1 MFTGKFALIS
11 GLAISHTIFFARYVC
26 LKMAEVF
33 SRNIALNHS
42 VQIIHV
48 IEDTAS
54 SQII

>member
-1 MFTGKFALIS
+1 
-11 GLAISHTIFFARYVC
+11 
-26 LKMAEVF
+26 MAEVF